1 MKTISY
7 NKIDA
12 LESDYL
18 YIQPS
23 QIPNSGNG
31 LFCAINIYKE
41 EMIAVF
47 TGDLLNK
54 TKAALRAER
63 ENDRYFIMMPDG
75 LTLDS
80 MNSDCFAKYANDASI
95 NAEKK
100 SKNNSKIAVDDDG
113 QVGLIALRNIKS
125 GEEIFCSYGKAYW
138 KKWLK
143 FV

>member
-12 LESDYL
+12 AESDYL
-18 YIQPS
+18 YVKTS
-23 QIPNSGNG
+23 QIANSGKG
-31 LFCAINIYKE
+31 LFTAIDIYKD

-54 TKAALRAER
+54 TEAALRAEGQ
-63 ENDRYFIMMPDG
+63 NDRYFIMMPDG

-80 MNSDCFAKYANDASI
+80 MNSDCFAKYANDASV
-95 NAEKK
+95 NAETKF
-100 SKNNSKIAVDDDG
+100 KNNSKIAFDDDG
-113 QVGLIALRNIKS
+113 QVGLIALRKIKS

-138 KKWLK
+138 EKWLK